1 MIRCGSCGMPLH
13 DDTRGT
19 EADGTPSDTYCLA
32 CYAKGAF
39 TLPDGPMEAVQA
51 RAIDAILAH
60 GVPPLAAKK
69 LTENIA
75 ELARWT

>member
-1 MIRCGSCGMPLH
+1 MPLH

-19 EADGTPSDTYCLA
+19 EADGTPSDTYCFA
-32 CYAKGAF
+32 CYVKGAF

-51 RAIDAILAH
+51 RAIEAIIAH

-75 ELARWT
+75 ELVRWT

>member
-1 MIRCGSCGMPLH
+1 MPLN
-13 DDTRGT
+13 DATRGT
-19 EADGTPSDTYCLA
+19 ESDGKLSDAYCSA

-51 RAIDAILAH
+51 RAIEAILAQ

-75 ELARWT
+75 ELARWA